1 MNSKDYRPDI
11 DGLRAIAVL
20 SVMIYHAR
28 FNFGENI
35 LFPGGFLGGYFL
47 LFSGF
52 LITNI
57 LYKNINLEMGKYLSD
72 FYIRRIRRIFPAL
85 LFLNYFNT
93 IHRHYIS

>member
-35 LFPGGFLGGYFL
+35 LFPGGFLGVDIF
-47 LFSGF
+47 FVISGF

-57 LYKNINLEMGKYLSD
+57 LYKNINLEMGKYYLTSISEIEEYFLRYY
-72 FYIRRIRRIFPAL
+72 FY
-85 LFLNYFNT
+85 
-93 IHRHYIS
+93 